1 MAYTLNLLKQ
11 IADGLAKQFGPD
23 CEIVIHD
30 LKRHDLEHSVVH
42 INNGHVT
49 NRREGDGPSKIVLE
63 TLHKDPALLKDH
75 VGYLTRT
82 SNGKILKSSTFFIR
96 NEEDT
101 AIDYIFAINYDI
113 TGLMTVDRSIR
124 SLIDTEQGSS
134 PKQQPE
140 QIVHNVNDLLDTLIE
155 QSVALVGKPAALM
168 NKEEKVTA
176 IQFLND
182 AGAFLIT
189 KSGDKVSKY
198 FWDLQVY
205 PVQLHRCKQPQ
216 IILNHTN
223 KEDKVSWI
231 RKFCGRS
238 TTCRRQKTKIFPSWD

>member
-1 MAYTLNLLKQ
+1 MTGGKAMAYTLNLLKQ

-140 QIVHNVNDLLDTLIE
+140 QIV
-155 QSVALVGKPAALM
+155 Q
-168 NKEEKVTA
+168 KEEKVTA

-198 FWDLQVY
+198 FGISKFTLYSYIDV
-205 PVQLHRCKQPQ
+205 
-216 IILNHTN
+216 N
-223 KEDKVSWI
+223 S
-231 RKFCGRS
+231 RKS
-238 TTCRRQKTKIFPSWD
+238 S

>member
-1 MAYTLNLLKQ
+1 MAYTLGLLEQ
-11 IADGLAKQFGPD
+11 IADGLARQFGPD

-42 INNGHVT
+42 INNGHIT
-49 NRREGDGPSKIVLE
+49 NRREGDGPSKVVLE
-63 TLHKDPALLKDH
+63 TLHKDSALLKDH
-75 VGYLTRT
+75 LGYLTRT

-96 NEEDT
+96 NPEDS
-101 AIDYIFAINYDI
+101 AVDYIFSINYDI
-113 TGLMTVDRSIR
+113 TGLMTIERSIKA
-124 SLIDTEQGSS
+124 LISTTEDPSDNR
-134 PKQQPE
+134 QQPE
-140 QIVHNVNDLLDTLIE
+140 QIVHNVNDLLDNLIE

-198 FWDLQVY
+198 FGISKFTLYSYIDV
-205 PVQLHRCKQPQ
+205 
-216 IILNHTN
+216 N
-223 KEDKVSWI
+223 S
-231 RKFCGRS
+231 RKS
-238 TTCRRQKTKIFPSWD
+238 S

>member
-1 MAYTLNLLKQ
+1 MAYTLGLLEQ
-11 IADGLAKQFGPD
+11 IADGLARQFGPD

-42 INNGHVT
+42 INNGHIT
-49 NRREGDGPSKIVLE
+49 NRREGDGPSKVVLE
-63 TLHKDPALLKDH
+63 TLHKDLALLKDH
-75 VGYLTRT
+75 LGYLTRT

-96 NEEDT
+96 NPEDS
-101 AIDYIFAINYDI
+101 AVDYIFSINYDI
-113 TGLMTVDRSIR
+113 TGLMTIERSIKA
-124 SLIDTEQGSS
+124 LISTTEDPSDNR
-134 PKQQPE
+134 QQPE
-140 QIVHNVNDLLDTLIE
+140 QIVHNVNDLLDNLIE

-198 FWDLQVY
+198 FGISKFTLYSYIDV
-205 PVQLHRCKQPQ
+205 
-216 IILNHTN
+216 N
-223 KEDKVSWI
+223 S
-231 RKFCGRS
+231 RKS
-238 TTCRRQKTKIFPSWD
+238 S

>member
-1 MAYTLNLLKQ
+1 MAYTLDLLKQ
-11 IADGLAKQFGPD
+11 LADGLARQFGPD

-49 NRREGDGPSKIVLE
+49 NRQEGDGPSKVVLE
-63 TLHKDPALLKDH
+63 TLQKDPATLKDH

-82 SNGKILKSSTFFIR
+82 SNGKILKSSTFYIR
-96 NEEDT
+96 EPEGNT
-101 AIDYIFAINYDI
+101 VDYLLSINYDI
-113 TGLMTVDRSIR
+113 TSLMTIERSIKA
-124 SLIDTEQGSS
+124 LIDTEPQADA
-134 PKQQPE
+134 KQQPE
-140 QIVHNVNDLLDTLIE
+140 PIVHNVNDLLDTLIE

-168 NKEEKVTA
+168 NKEGKVTA

-198 FWDLQVY
+198 FGISKFTLYSYIDV
-205 PVQLHRCKQPQ
+205 
-216 IILNHTN
+216 N
-223 KEDKVSWI
+223 S
-231 RKFCGRS
+231 RKSSDEKNR
-238 TTCRRQKTKIFPSWD
+238 